1 MVVVAALCA
10 VFVCISQL
18 YKRNGTYII
27 KVGGKIKFASKCG
40 AVFCCLGNLY
50 STTRVKKNK
59 ENFFVFAKTAQWQT
73 KN

>member
-27 KVGGKIKFASKCG
+27 KVGGGK
-40 AVFCCLGNLY
+40 LNLLQN
-50 STTRVKKNK
+50 VGL
-59 ENFFVFAKTAQWQT
+59 FFVA
-73 KN
+73 